1 MNIGQSII
9 TNILLEKASI
19 DWNNYLTPAET
30 SHLKSK
36 DDKIEAA
43 EDIIYSDDF
52 KTRYDDFHNDL
63 QAKYNNSWTKPE
75 LVQDLA
81 DFVYKGNLIES
92 KKSDDTL
99 WKSQID
105 RKDNLEL
112 QDYLN
117 RLYKKLST
125 YNTTQKSNEVR
136 SSGFYDLINKIT
148 YVEDKLGIRPKIG
161 RILH

>member
-1 MNIGQSII
+1 M
-9 TNILLEKASI
+9 
-19 DWNNYLTPAET
+19 
-30 SHLKSK
+30 
-36 DDKIEAA
+36 
-43 EDIIYSDDF
+43 
-52 KTRYDDFHNDL
+52 

-136 SSGFYDLINKIT
+136 SSGFYDLMNKIT